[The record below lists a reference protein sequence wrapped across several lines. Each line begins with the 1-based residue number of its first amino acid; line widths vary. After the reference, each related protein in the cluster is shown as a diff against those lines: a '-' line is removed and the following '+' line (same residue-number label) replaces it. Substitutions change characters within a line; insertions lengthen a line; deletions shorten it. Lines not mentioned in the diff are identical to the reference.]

1 MLEAPIL
8 IEELEKALTAS
19 SGKAPGLVG
28 LPPEV
33 YGNLQENIKMDQPD
47 KSNVPDKSAFCCK
60 IQSYVRKHT
69 APSVEERRK
78 YNHDFA
84 VSTSFHGLHNLVQ
97 NNSTGTSGQIRR
109 VLWGVVVL
117 GFVVAAFTQVCIRVV
132 NYFSWPTTTSVTV
145 QYVDKVEFPSVTF
158 CNLNRFQTNAVNNMS
173 VAFFMWNIVST
184 VLHFSNAGNYSD
196 DLQDVVDF
204 LQLNQNFSIK
214 DFTKKYGF
222 YINNSTLLKC
232 NFFGIPCYPED
243 FEHVF
248 TEYGNCYTFN
258 HNSLRKHTRVSTSG
272 RGLSVLFD
280 IKQSE
285 FTDDPSLGFVDAG
298 MTFVIHSPKIHPRF
312 DGLGLHCPAGM
323 HAHASIRHFKTIIQ
337 EYPWGE
343 CNPDLELAYNDVYS
357 TYGCLQECKSAYIQ
371 KACGCLP
378 FLLPGNGK
386 ECDLQRFYNCAY
398 PTIFRIEKDELCSV
412 GTYNSSCPVPCEET
426 DYPATLSYSTFPSDK
441 AADYLSAKLNKNALY
456 MRNNLVYIDIK
467 YQELNYK
474 ITKQQK
480 ALTSSELLSD
490 VGGQLGLFCGA
501 SMITIIEVLEFLVT
515 NFFWLAAFLILKV
528 PNISQWTD
536 SQSRYKQERQ
546 EC

>member
-1 MLEAPIL
+1 
-8 IEELEKALTAS
+8 
-19 SGKAPGLVG
+19 
-28 LPPEV
+28 
-33 YGNLQENIKMDQPD
+33 MDQQNKPI
-47 KSNVPDKSAFCCK
+47 VPDGNAFWSK

-78 YNHDFA
+78 YTHDFA
-84 VSTSFHGLHNLVQ
+84 LSTSFHGLHKLVKGDD
-97 NNSTGTSGQIRR
+97 TGISGQIRR

-117 GFVVAAFTQVCIRVV
+117 VFVMAAFSQVCMRVI
-132 NYFSWPTTTSVTV
+132 NYFSCPTTTSVTV
-145 QYVDKVEFPSVTF
+145 QYVEKIEFPSVTF
-158 CNLNRFQTNAVNNMS
+158 CNLNRYQTNAVNNLS

-184 VLHFSNAGNYSD
+184 VLHYSNAGKNSG
-196 DLQDVVDF
+196 DLQEVLDF

-214 DFTKKYGF
+214 DFTKNHGF

-232 NFFGIPCYPED
+232 DFFGNPCYPED
-243 FEHVF
+243 FEHIF

-258 HNSLRKHTRVSTSG
+258 YNSSISKKRVSTSG

-285 FTDDPSLGFVDAG
+285 FTDDPSLGYVDAG
-298 MTFVIHSPKIHPRF
+298 ITFVIHSPKIPPRF

-323 HAHASIRHFKTIIQ
+323 HAHTSIRCFKSVTQ

-343 CNPDLELAYNDVYS
+343 CNPDLALEYHEVYS
-357 TYGCLQECKSAYIQ
+357 TYGCLQECKAAYI
-371 KACGCLP
+371 KKECGCLP
-378 FLLPGNGK
+378 FLLPGFGK
-386 ECDLQRFYNCAY
+386 ECDIQQFYNCVS
-398 PTIFRIEKDELCSV
+398 PTIQRIEKDELCSI
-412 GTYNSSCPVPCEET
+412 GTYHSACPVPCQET
-426 DYPATLSYSTFPSDK
+426 DYPASLSYSTFPSNK
-441 AADYLSAKLNKNALY
+441 AADYLSTKLNKNASY
-456 MRNNLVYIDIK
+456 MRNNLVYIDIR

-480 ALTSSELLSD
+480 AFTSSELLSE

-501 SMITIIEVLEFLVT
+501 SMITIIEVMEFLCT
-515 NFFWLAAFLILKV
+515 NFFWLCAFLILKI

-536 SQSRYKQERQ
+536 SQSRYKQDRQ